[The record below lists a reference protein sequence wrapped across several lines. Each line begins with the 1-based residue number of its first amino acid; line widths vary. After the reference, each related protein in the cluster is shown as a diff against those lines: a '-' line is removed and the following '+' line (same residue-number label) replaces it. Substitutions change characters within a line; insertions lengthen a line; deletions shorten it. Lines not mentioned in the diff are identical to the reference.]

1 MILCFHTVG
10 CIMEKH
16 PICKSSAAAMNG
28 RPRRSKMCWVNV
40 VVHWNKNTKQYVNMT
55 HPIHTCN
62 KQVTP
67 RAEYFPSPTTTSGSI
82 LPFRGQI
89 WVPIKY
95 KVVILCGN
103 HRTKKL
109 DPLRHLDAILWL
121 SVLMYQAFWNKG
133 YHRRWLL
140 TLHYTQIHTVTHL
153 QHTR

>member
-1 MILCFHTVG
+1 
-10 CIMEKH
+10 
-16 PICKSSAAAMNG
+16 
-28 RPRRSKMCWVNV
+28 
-40 VVHWNKNTKQYVNMT
+40 MT

-67 RAEYFPSPTTTSGSI
+67 RAEYFPSPTTTSGSS

-140 TLHYTQIHTVTHL
+140 TLHYTQIHTLSHIYNTQDKLDHSYCCQLITYNDDHL
-153 QHTR
+153 EGSLLKHVEEENQAQKTG